1 MQLDRYFEDLEAQFA
16 YARSDPGVEAPL
28 GDSNFVRVLRR
39 GGVPAELAMPILG
52 SNFVAGMALGANV
65 FRVFPFTEIRQLTF
79 ETLKAGQLEN
89 LRELQFD
96 LGEFLNRL
104 RLPFEIHWTTRED
117 IVRQHGVVVD
127 VLDNLL
133 RIQIQGIDHS
143 VAVPL
148 IALSELQ
155 IDSVENSNDKI

>member
-16 YARSDPGVEAPL
+16 YARSEPGVEAPL
-28 GDSNFVRVLRR
+28 GDANFARVLRR

-52 SNFVAGMALGANV
+52 SDFVAGMALGANV
-65 FRVFPFTEIRQLTF
+65 FRIFPFTEIRQLTF
-79 ETLKAGQLEN
+79 ETLKAGRLEN
-89 LRELQFD
+89 LRELHFD
-96 LGEFLNRL
+96 LGEFLTRL
-104 RLPFEIHWTTRED
+104 KLPFEIQWTTRGD
-117 IVRQHGVVVD
+117 FVRQHGVVVE

-148 IALSELQ
+148 IALAELQ